1 MVKKLLLVVGG
12 VVLALLVVVAA
23 RTALTGSRQLD
34 VQQVK
39 PVAVDS
45 AAAAERLAQAVR
57 FKTISS
63 ETEPGASA
71 DQFDALHAFLRQSF
85 PKAHEVLKLERVGKH
100 ALLYTWPGSDPKA
113 RPFALM
119 AHQDVVPIAP
129 GTEGDWQQPPFA
141 GVIDGGYVWGRGAWD
156 DKSNLMSIL
165 EAVEKLAAS
174 GFQPR
179 QTIYLSFGAD
189 EELGGPDGAQ
199 RIVKL
204 FQERGVKLEFVIDE
218 GLLITKNLLPGMEP
232 PLALIGVAEKGYL
245 TLQLEASAPPGHS
258 SMPPTRPAQSAIG
271 MLSLALT
278 RLEAKPMPGR
288 ISGISNDLLET
299 AAPEMSL
306 PYRAV
311 MSNLWLFRPVVERI
325 FANAPSTNAL
335 MRTTTALT
343 IVNAG
348 NKENVLPGRANA
360 TVNFRLLPGDSS
372 DAVVEHTKAAIA
384 EPGIKVEK
392 EARFVE
398 ASAVSSTTAAGYQ
411 AINRTLR
418 ELHPDIVVAPGL
430 MLAGSDS
437 RYFGPVADNV
447 YRFSPVRATPE
458 DLPRFH
464 GTNERI
470 SVANY
475 TEMIQFYHR
484 LIENAS
490 ASP

>member
-1 MVKKLLLVVGG
+1 MVKKLFLVVGG

-199 RIVKL
+199 PASPADSRAA
-204 FQERGVKLEFVIDE
+204 
-218 GLLITKNLLPGMEP
+218 TKRRRF
-232 PLALIGVAEKGYL
+232 IAECSG
-245 TLQLEASAPPGHS
+245 
-258 SMPPTRPAQSAIG
+258 RPAG
-271 MLSLALT
+271 P
-278 RLEAKPMPGR
+278 R
-288 ISGISNDLLET
+288 T
-299 AAPEMSL
+299 AATG
-306 PYRAV
+306 A
-311 MSNLWLFRPVVERI
+311 
-325 FANAPSTNAL
+325 
-335 MRTTTALT
+335 TARS
-343 IVNAG
+343 
-348 NKENVLPGRANA
+348 GR
-360 TVNFRLLPGDSS
+360 SS
-372 DAVVEHTKAAIA
+372 
-384 EPGIKVEK
+384 
-392 EARFVE
+392 
-398 ASAVSSTTAAGYQ
+398 
-411 AINRTLR
+411 
-418 ELHPDIVVAPGL
+418 
-430 MLAGSDS
+430 
-437 RYFGPVADNV
+437 
-447 YRFSPVRATPE
+447 SPVR
-458 DLPRFH
+458 RS
-464 GTNERI
+464 NC
-470 SVANY
+470 
-475 TEMIQFYHR
+475 
-484 LIENAS
+484 AS
-490 ASP
+490 GARRRR